1 MLIDI
6 TFYSILLH
14 NNKTL
19 TSMNMIDSNLH
30 IIHSKLHIYFITY
43 ILLFYILFTSFSRQ
57 IIVDIIN
64 KTLILEGINQIM
76 YQ

>member
-30 IIHSKLHIYFITY
+30 IIHSKLHIVHTFFYFTFF
-43 ILLFYILFTSFSRQ
+43 LHPFRDKL
-57 IIVDIIN
+57 
-64 KTLILEGINQIM
+64 
-76 YQ
+76 